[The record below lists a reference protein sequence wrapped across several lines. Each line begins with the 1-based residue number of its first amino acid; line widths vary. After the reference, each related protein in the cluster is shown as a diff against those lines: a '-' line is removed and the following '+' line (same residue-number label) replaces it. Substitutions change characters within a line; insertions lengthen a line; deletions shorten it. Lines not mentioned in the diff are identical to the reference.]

1 MKFLKEKKIILYR
14 QIKELEMEYD
24 IGNLESDD
32 FKNRRAEL
40 KSEVSLIIDKI
51 KKIDVFVNKI
61 CKSFNRIRVIESLS
75 FSQSNN
81 EFIAFMGNNGSGKTT
96 TLRILARA

>member
-1 MKFLKEKKIILYR
+1 MMSLIAEYFFTFIIFILPIIYVIQPFFMQGFGEIFSLESVEILKRKKIILYR

-24 IGNLESDD
+24 IGNLESED

-51 KKIDVFVNKI
+51 KKK
-61 CKSFNRIRVIESLS
+61 
-75 FSQSNN
+75 
-81 EFIAFMGNNGSGKTT
+81 
-96 TLRILARA
+96 

>member
-1 MKFLKEKKIILYR
+1 MTKKSRFFSPRFRPTLEGFLSSSESLEILKRKKIILYR

-51 KKIDVFVNKI
+51 KKK
-61 CKSFNRIRVIESLS
+61 
-75 FSQSNN
+75 
-81 EFIAFMGNNGSGKTT
+81 
-96 TLRILARA
+96 

>member
-1 MKFLKEKKIILYR
+1 MSLIAEYFFTFIIFVLPIIYVVQPFFMQGFGKIISSESVEILKRKKIILYR

-51 KKIDVFVNKI
+51 KKK
-61 CKSFNRIRVIESLS
+61 
-75 FSQSNN
+75 
-81 EFIAFMGNNGSGKTT
+81 
-96 TLRILARA
+96 

>member
-1 MKFLKEKKIILYR
+1 MSLIAEYFFTFIIFILPIIYVVQPFFMQGFGKIISSESLEILKRKKIILYR

-51 KKIDVFVNKI
+51 KKKIDAI
-61 CKSFNRIRVIESLS
+61 C
-75 FSQSNN
+75 Q
-81 EFIAFMGNNGSGKTT
+81 
-96 TLRILARA
+96 

>member
-1 MKFLKEKKIILYR
+1 MMSLIAEYFFSFIIFILPIIYVVQPFFMQGFGKIISSESVEILKRKKIILYR

-51 KKIDVFVNKI
+51 KKK
-61 CKSFNRIRVIESLS
+61 
-75 FSQSNN
+75 
-81 EFIAFMGNNGSGKTT
+81 
-96 TLRILARA
+96 

>member
-1 MKFLKEKKIILYR
+1 MSLIVEYFFTFIIFILPIIYVVQPFFIQGFDKIISSESLEILKRKKIILYR

-51 KKIDVFVNKI
+51 KKK
-61 CKSFNRIRVIESLS
+61 
-75 FSQSNN
+75 
-81 EFIAFMGNNGSGKTT
+81 
-96 TLRILARA
+96 

>member
-1 MKFLKEKKIILYR
+1 MSLIAEYFFTFIIFILPIIYVVQPFFMQGFGKIISSESLEILKRKKIILYR

-32 FKNRRAEL
+32 FKNRREEL

-51 KKIDVFVNKI
+51 KKK
-61 CKSFNRIRVIESLS
+61 
-75 FSQSNN
+75 
-81 EFIAFMGNNGSGKTT
+81 
-96 TLRILARA
+96 

>member
-1 MKFLKEKKIILYR
+1 MMSLIAEYFFTFIIFILPIIYVVQPFFMQGFGKIISSESLEILKRKKIILYR

-24 IGNLESDD
+24 IGNLESED

-51 KKIDVFVNKI
+51 KKK
-61 CKSFNRIRVIESLS
+61 
-75 FSQSNN
+75 
-81 EFIAFMGNNGSGKTT
+81 
-96 TLRILARA
+96 

>member
-1 MKFLKEKKIILYR
+1 MMSLIAEYFFTFIIFILPIIYVIQPFFMQGFGEIVSLESVEILKRKKIILYR

-24 IGNLESDD
+24 IGNLESED

-51 KKIDVFVNKI
+51 KKK
-61 CKSFNRIRVIESLS
+61 
-75 FSQSNN
+75 
-81 EFIAFMGNNGSGKTT
+81 
-96 TLRILARA
+96 

>member
-1 MKFLKEKKIILYR
+1 MRQFGEIISSESVEILKRKKIILYR
-14 QIKELEMEYD
+14 QIKELEMEND

-51 KKIDVFVNKI
+51 KKK
-61 CKSFNRIRVIESLS
+61 
-75 FSQSNN
+75 
-81 EFIAFMGNNGSGKTT
+81 
-96 TLRILARA
+96 

>member
-1 MKFLKEKKIILYR
+1 MSLIAEYFFTFIIFILPIIYVVEPFFMQGFGKIISSESLEILKRKKIILYR

-51 KKIDVFVNKI
+51 KKK
-61 CKSFNRIRVIESLS
+61 
-75 FSQSNN
+75 
-81 EFIAFMGNNGSGKTT
+81 
-96 TLRILARA
+96 

>member
-1 MKFLKEKKIILYR
+1 MMSLIVEYFFTFIIFILPIIYVIQPFFMREFGEIISSESVEILKRKKIILYR
-14 QIKELEMEYD
+14 QIKELEMEND

-51 KKIDVFVNKI
+51 KKK
-61 CKSFNRIRVIESLS
+61 
-75 FSQSNN
+75 
-81 EFIAFMGNNGSGKTT
+81 
-96 TLRILARA
+96 

>member
-1 MKFLKEKKIILYR
+1 MSLIAEYFFTFIIFVLPIIYVVQPFFMQGFGKIISSESLEILKRKKIILYR

-51 KKIDVFVNKI
+51 KKK
-61 CKSFNRIRVIESLS
+61 
-75 FSQSNN
+75 
-81 EFIAFMGNNGSGKTT
+81 
-96 TLRILARA
+96 

>member
-1 MKFLKEKKIILYR
+1 MMSLIAEYFFTYIIFILPIIYVIQPFFMQGFGKIISSESLEILKRKKIILYR

-51 KKIDVFVNKI
+51 KKK
-61 CKSFNRIRVIESLS
+61 
-75 FSQSNN
+75 
-81 EFIAFMGNNGSGKTT
+81 
-96 TLRILARA
+96 

>member
-1 MKFLKEKKIILYR
+1 MSLIAEYFFTFIIFILPIIYVVQPFFIQGFDKIISSESLEILKRKKIILYR

-51 KKIDVFVNKI
+51 KKK
-61 CKSFNRIRVIESLS
+61 
-75 FSQSNN
+75 
-81 EFIAFMGNNGSGKTT
+81 
-96 TLRILARA
+96 

>member
-1 MKFLKEKKIILYR
+1 MTLIAEYFFTFIIFILPIIYVVQPFFMQGFGKIISSESLEILKRKKIILYR

-51 KKIDVFVNKI
+51 KKK
-61 CKSFNRIRVIESLS
+61 
-75 FSQSNN
+75 
-81 EFIAFMGNNGSGKTT
+81 
-96 TLRILARA
+96 

>member
-1 MKFLKEKKIILYR
+1 METAINTPKVSFEDFYEVPNLKFDIDRLRKDLEIILKRKKIILYR

-51 KKIDVFVNKI
+51 KKK
-61 CKSFNRIRVIESLS
+61 
-75 FSQSNN
+75 
-81 EFIAFMGNNGSGKTT
+81 
-96 TLRILARA
+96 

>member
-1 MKFLKEKKIILYR
+1 MMSLIAEYFFTFIIFILPIIYVVQPFFMQGFGKIISSESVEILKRKKIILYR

-24 IGNLESDD
+24 IGNLESED

-51 KKIDVFVNKI
+51 KKK
-61 CKSFNRIRVIESLS
+61 
-75 FSQSNN
+75 
-81 EFIAFMGNNGSGKTT
+81 
-96 TLRILARA
+96 

>member
-1 MKFLKEKKIILYR
+1 MQGFGEIISLESVEILKRKKIILYR

-24 IGNLESDD
+24 IGNLESED

-51 KKIDVFVNKI
+51 KILTKLNIIFLIK
-61 CKSFNRIRVIESLS
+61 
-75 FSQSNN
+75 
-81 EFIAFMGNNGSGKTT
+81 
-96 TLRILARA
+96 LRNFDDRK

>member
-1 MKFLKEKKIILYR
+1 MSLITEYFFTFIIFILPIIYVVQPFFMQGFGKIISSESLEILKRKKIILYR

-51 KKIDVFVNKI
+51 KKK
-61 CKSFNRIRVIESLS
+61 
-75 FSQSNN
+75 
-81 EFIAFMGNNGSGKTT
+81 
-96 TLRILARA
+96 

>member
-1 MKFLKEKKIILYR
+1 MSLIAEYFFTFIIFILPIIYVVQPFFMQGFGKIISSESLEILKRKKIILYR

-32 FKNRRAEL
+32 YKNRRAEL

-51 KKIDVFVNKI
+51 KKK
-61 CKSFNRIRVIESLS
+61 
-75 FSQSNN
+75 
-81 EFIAFMGNNGSGKTT
+81 
-96 TLRILARA
+96 

>member
-1 MKFLKEKKIILYR
+1 MMSLIAEYFFTFIIFILPIIYVIQPFFMRQFGEIISSESVEILKRKKIILYR

-51 KKIDVFVNKI
+51 KKK
-61 CKSFNRIRVIESLS
+61 
-75 FSQSNN
+75 
-81 EFIAFMGNNGSGKTT
+81 
-96 TLRILARA
+96 

>member
-1 MKFLKEKKIILYR
+1 MSLIAEYFFTFIIFILPIIYVVQPFFMQGFGKIISSESLEILKRKKIILYR

-24 IGNLESDD
+24 IGNLESED

-51 KKIDVFVNKI
+51 KKK
-61 CKSFNRIRVIESLS
+61 
-75 FSQSNN
+75 
-81 EFIAFMGNNGSGKTT
+81 
-96 TLRILARA
+96 

>member
-1 MKFLKEKKIILYR
+1 MMSLIAEYFFTFIIFILPIIYVVEPFFMQGFGKIISSESLEILKRKKIILYR

-51 KKIDVFVNKI
+51 KKK
-61 CKSFNRIRVIESLS
+61 
-75 FSQSNN
+75 
-81 EFIAFMGNNGSGKTT
+81 
-96 TLRILARA
+96 

>member
-1 MKFLKEKKIILYR
+1 MSLIAEYFFTFIIFILPIIYVVEPFFMQGFGKIISSESVEILKRKKIILYR

-51 KKIDVFVNKI
+51 KKK
-61 CKSFNRIRVIESLS
+61 
-75 FSQSNN
+75 
-81 EFIAFMGNNGSGKTT
+81 
-96 TLRILARA
+96 

>member
-1 MKFLKEKKIILYR
+1 MMSLIVEYFFTFIIFILPIIYVIQPFFMRQFGEIISSESVEILKRKKIILYR

-51 KKIDVFVNKI
+51 KKK
-61 CKSFNRIRVIESLS
+61 
-75 FSQSNN
+75 
-81 EFIAFMGNNGSGKTT
+81 
-96 TLRILARA
+96 

>member
-1 MKFLKEKKIILYR
+1 MMSLIVEYFFTFIIFILPIIYVIQPFFMRQFGEIISSESVEILKRKKIILYR
-14 QIKELEMEYD
+14 QIKELEMEND

-51 KKIDVFVNKI
+51 KKK
-61 CKSFNRIRVIESLS
+61 
-75 FSQSNN
+75 
-81 EFIAFMGNNGSGKTT
+81 
-96 TLRILARA
+96 

>member
-1 MKFLKEKKIILYR
+1 MMSLIAEYFFTFIIFILPIIYVIQPFFMQGFGKIISSESLEILKRKKIILYR

-51 KKIDVFVNKI
+51 KKK
-61 CKSFNRIRVIESLS
+61 
-75 FSQSNN
+75 
-81 EFIAFMGNNGSGKTT
+81 
-96 TLRILARA
+96 

>member
-1 MKFLKEKKIILYR
+1 MSLIAEYFFTFIIFILPIIYVVEPFFMQGFGKIISLESLEILKRKKIILYR

-51 KKIDVFVNKI
+51 KKK
-61 CKSFNRIRVIESLS
+61 
-75 FSQSNN
+75 
-81 EFIAFMGNNGSGKTT
+81 
-96 TLRILARA
+96 

>member
-1 MKFLKEKKIILYR
+1 MSEYFFTYIIFILPIIYVIQPFFMQGFGKIVSSESLEILKRKKIILYR

-51 KKIDVFVNKI
+51 KKK
-61 CKSFNRIRVIESLS
+61 
-75 FSQSNN
+75 
-81 EFIAFMGNNGSGKTT
+81 
-96 TLRILARA
+96 

>member
-1 MKFLKEKKIILYR
+1 MSLIAEYFFTFIIFILPIIYVVQPFFMQGFGKIISSESLEILKRKKIILYR

-51 KKIDVFVNKI
+51 KKK
-61 CKSFNRIRVIESLS
+61 
-75 FSQSNN
+75 
-81 EFIAFMGNNGSGKTT
+81 
-96 TLRILARA
+96 

>member
-1 MKFLKEKKIILYR
+1 MMSLIAEYFFTFIIFILPIIYVIQPFFMQGFGKIISSESLEILKRKKIILYR

-51 KKIDVFVNKI
+51 KKKIDVI
-61 CKSFNRIRVIESLS
+61 C
-75 FSQSNN
+75 Q
-81 EFIAFMGNNGSGKTT
+81 
-96 TLRILARA
+96 

>member
-1 MKFLKEKKIILYR
+1 MMSLIAEYFFTFIIFILPIIYVIQPFFMQGFGKIISSESVEILKRKKIILYR

-51 KKIDVFVNKI
+51 KKK
-61 CKSFNRIRVIESLS
+61 
-75 FSQSNN
+75 
-81 EFIAFMGNNGSGKTT
+81 
-96 TLRILARA
+96 